1 MADQQTDSQYGLIY
15 TLGVTPGIKRDG
27 TKFDSREY
35 TDGVWCRFQRGLPVK
50 MGGYLEMFGS
60 FNGIERGMIANAY
73 NGVNYVY
80 AGNKKTLDIF
90 TTGQSLGVG
99 SGPYEANML
108 PGYAQLPV
116 AGDTIT
122 NTATSF
128 AITSTNATPVNYT
141 TAYPSGTKIIFS
153 QSANPT
159 IYTVAS
165 SSFATPVTTVNF
177 TPPLPV
183 GFTVTNV
190 WLANTFYQPDDRN
203 LWQFDFQYNPLGGAL
218 DLLAHPGLN
227 LNNINNAVPTQVYY
241 GDSIPGVGF
250 QWTMQGLADTTGQ
263 NPTYKPISVDGGVCM
278 LYPFIFV
285 YGSSGFIANNN
296 VDNTLQSPTL
306 TDWNG
311 PLANQV
317 NVAAGKIV
325 KGIPIRGGTNAPSG
339 LFWATDS
346 LIRVSFSNNPPTYWS
361 YDIVSSQC
369 SIMSSNAVCE
379 MDGLYYWM
387 GIDRF
392 YVYNGQVKVLPNDK
406 NINWLFDNINYLQ
419 RQKVWATKVPR
430 YNEIWFFYP
439 RGTATEC
446 TDAIIYNVKDN
457 LWYDAG
463 QAVGARRSCGY
474 TTETFPYPIWAGWEY
489 DPVFGTPTKII
500 ATPVGQPAPTI
511 YQIYA
516 SGDVTSQF
524 APGNYLSLSNQ
535 ANAKTYKIVTS
546 QFIFNLTVPMPGV
559 TLITVEDGISPSPI
573 IGNPFYSAIGG
584 YPIWQQEFGYNVVS
598 LNDVNAIYSSFLT
611 CDLSWIGGTPAN
623 DSPQGINRRMHIRRV
638 EPDFVQ
644 TGDMQLTILGRKF
657 AKSPYQTSGPYIFS
671 PDTEKIDLRVE
682 YREVSLLFE
691 SNVINGNYQLGRTML
706 TVEYGD
712 ERP

>member
-1 MADQQTDSQYGLIY
+1 MAEQQLDQNFGQIY
-15 TLGVTPGIKRDG
+15 TLGVQPGIKRDG

-35 TDGVWCRFQRGLPVK
+35 SDGVWCRFQRGVPAK
-50 MGGYLEMFGS
+50 IGGYLEMFGS
-60 FNGIERGMIANAY
+60 FNGIERGMIANSY
-73 NGVNYVY
+73 SGINYVY
-80 AGNKKTLDIF
+80 AGNRNNLDVF
-90 TTGQSLGVG
+90 TTGDSLGVG
-99 SGPYEANML
+99 SGPYIANMNV
-108 PGYAQLPV
+108 GYGELPV

-122 NTATSF
+122 NTLTSF
-128 AITSTNATPVNYT
+128 DVTSNATTPVDYT
-141 TAYPSGTKIIFS
+141 DQFFVGASISFAQGT
-153 QSANPT
+153 NPQV
-159 IYTVAS
+159 YTVVS
-165 SSFATPVTTVNF
+165 SSFATPVTTVTF
-177 TPPLPV
+177 SPALPAA
-183 GFTVTNV
+183 TVIASVFSVTAPFAPNDK
-190 WLANTFYQPDDRN
+190 YS
-203 LWQFDFQYNPLGGAL
+203 WQFDFQYNPQGGAL

-227 LNNINNAVPTQVYY
+227 LQNIDNGVPSQVYY
-241 GDSIPGVGF
+241 GDSLPGAGY
-250 QWTMQGLADTTGQ
+250 QWNMFPLADTTGQ
-263 NPTYKPISVDGGVCM
+263 NPTYKPIEVDGGLVM

-325 KGIPIRGGTNAPSG
+325 KGIPIRGGTNSPSG

-406 NINWLFDNINYLQ
+406 NINWLFDNINYSQ

-446 TDAIIYNVKDN
+446 TDAIIYNVKDQ

-463 QAVGARRSCGY
+463 QAVGSRRSCGY
-474 TTETFPYPIWAGWEY
+474 TTETFPFPVWAGWEY
-489 DPVFGTPTKII
+489 
-500 ATPVGQPAPTI
+500 QTI
-511 YQIYA
+511 YGPPAYIQNNPASEPPPTVEQIYA
-516 SGDVTSQF
+516 TGNVTAQF
-524 APGNYLSLSNQ
+524 SPGGYLTLENDPAAPV
-535 ANAKTYKIVTS
+535 YKIVS
-546 QFIFNLTVPMPGV
+546 SEFIFNLSVPAPGV
-559 TLITVEDGISPSPI
+559 TRITVTKPIAPSPN
-573 IGNPFYSAIGG
+573 IGNAFYSVIGG
-584 YPIWQQEFGYNVVS
+584 FPIWQHEFGKNVVT
-598 LNDVNAIYSSFLT
+598 LNDVNAVYSSFTT
-611 CDLSWIGGTPAN
+611 CDLSWIGGTPAS
-623 DSPQGINRRMHIRRV
+623 DTPAGVNRRMHIRRV

-657 AKSPYQTSGPYIFS
+657 AKSLPEISGPYLFG
-671 PDTEKIDLRVE
+671 PNTEKIDLRVE
-682 YREVSLLFE
+682 YREVSFKFE
-691 SNVINGNYQLGRTML
+691 SNAVGGDYQLGRTML
-706 TVEYGD
+706 TCELGD